1 MGMSMKHE
9 GYVSVGLG
17 SLLVNHPENVIRA
30 WARAGKV
37 KAYKQ
42 GGRWLIHR
50 QSLGNYAL
58 RLVADS
64 RATEIEPDSKGYGL
78 GCMQVRGA
86 S

>member
-9 GYVSVGLG
+9 EHVSVGLG
-17 SLLVNHPENVIRA
+17 SLLVNRPENMVRA

-37 KAYKQ
+37 KAHKQ

-58 RLVADS
+58 RLVVGS
-64 RATEIEPDSKGYGL
+64 RAIEIDPDGTDGL
-78 GCMQVRGA
+78 GYMQGRGA